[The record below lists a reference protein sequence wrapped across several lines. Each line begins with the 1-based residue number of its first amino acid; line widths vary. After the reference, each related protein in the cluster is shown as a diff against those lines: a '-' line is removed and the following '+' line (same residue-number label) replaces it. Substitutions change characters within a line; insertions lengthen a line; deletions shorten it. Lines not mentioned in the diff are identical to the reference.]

1 MNEIFIGEYIKA
13 ARKRKGL
20 GQKELCE
27 GICEPVTI
35 SRLENGKQTPSRK
48 IINAL
53 LQRLDLPADRYFALL
68 NDHETELE
76 NIQAEAVA
84 LNIQFQKSTE
94 ADKPIARKQNYQK
107 LAELEQLAD
116 PEDKITQQFILRSK
130 VMLGPEDGRPY
141 TFEEEL
147 HMLLDAIHMT
157 VPKFDL
163 NKIGSFLYCLDEI
176 KVINQIAG
184 AYTRRGQHAKAADI
198 YGQLLAYLQN
208 HCQNVLQYKGH
219 LPMIAHNYARVLN
232 LCGQNEKALE
242 VAELARQA
250 CIDFKNYQ
258 SMPRI
263 LHVMAVTYH
272 DMGLHRESK
281 RCYRQAYYLCQVVGD
296 DKNISPLLADAVRM
310 YDMQFDD

>member
-68 NDHETELE
+68 NEQETRLE
-76 NIQAEAVA
+76 NLQEEIVA
-84 LNIQFQKSTE
+84 LNIRFQNSADADRTSVREQVFQKLVE
-94 ADKPIARKQNYQK
+94 LDK
-107 LAELEQLAD
+107 LAGPGDQ
-116 PEDKITQQFILRSK
+116 ITRQFILRSK
-130 VMLGPEDGRPY
+130 VMLGREDGSTY
-141 TFEEEL
+141 AFEEQL
-147 HMLLDAIHMT
+147 NLLLEAIRMT
-157 VPKFDL
+157 VPKFSL

-184 AYTRRGQHAKAADI
+184 VFTRRGQHAEAAEI
-198 YGQLLAYLQN
+198 YGQLLSYLQN

-258 SMPRI
+258 FMPRI

-272 DMGLHRESK
+272 DMGLHRES
-281 RCYRQAYYLCQVVGD
+281 RRSYRQAYYLCQAID
-296 DKNISPLLADAVRM
+296 DEKNAAPLRADAVRQ
-310 YDMQFDD
+310 YQMQFED

>member
-68 NDHETELE
+68 NEQETRLE
-76 NIQAEAVA
+76 NLQDEIVA
-84 LNIQFQKSTE
+84 LNIRFQNS
-94 ADKPIARKQNYQK
+94 ADHDRASVREQAYKK
-107 LAELEQLAD
+107 LEELERSAGPD
-116 PEDKITQQFILRSK
+116 DKITRQFILRSK
-130 VMLGPEDGRPY
+130 VMLGREDGSTY
-141 TFEEEL
+141 AFEEQL
-147 HMLLDAIHMT
+147 NMLMDAIRMT
-157 VPKFDL
+157 VPKFSL
-163 NKIGSFLYCLDEI
+163 NKIGSCLYCLDEI
-176 KVINQIAG
+176 IIINQIAG
-184 AYTRRGQHAKAADI
+184 AYTRNNQHEKAAHI
-198 YGQLLAYLQN
+198 FEQLLAYLQN

-258 SMPRI
+258 FMPRI